1 MDAMN
6 SDEFDN
12 SIPDRWNALGQ
23 HANLITFV
31 DKTPH
36 YLSNLITL
44 FFLHMRKSMEF
55 DWLNVLFISPVYRP
69 IIR

>member
-44 FFLHMRKSMEF
+44 FSCTFTYERKSME
-55 DWLNVLFISPVYRP
+55 I
-69 IIR
+69 